1 MSKDKKDGWSNS
13 AMAGAA
19 VGSAALAAAL
29 LYVGKQ
35 FNKPKDTSPTK
46 AADTGAEAGAEAID
60 GPHATD

>member
-1 MSKDKKDGWSNS
+1 MSNDKKDGWSNS

-35 FNKPKDTSPTK
+35 FTKPKPNAPLK
-46 AADTGAEAGAEAID
+46 PEEPGAEATE

>member
-1 MSKDKKDGWSNS
+1 MTKDKKSGWSNQ

-35 FNKPKDTSPTK
+35 FAKPK
-46 AADTGAEAGAEAID
+46 ADAPAKPEEPGAEATE

>member
-1 MSKDKKDGWSNS
+1 MTKDKKDGWSNS

-35 FNKPKDTSPTK
+35 FTKPKSE
-46 AADTGAEAGAEAID
+46 AAKPADEPGAEATE

>member
-1 MSKDKKDGWSNS
+1 MTKDKKNGWSNQ

-35 FNKPKDTSPTK
+35 FTKPKSVTPAK
-46 AADTGAEAGAEAID
+46 PEEPGAEATE

>member
-1 MSKDKKDGWSNS
+1 MTKDKKSGWSNQ

-35 FNKPKDTSPTK
+35 FTKPK
-46 AADTGAEAGAEAID
+46 ADTPAKPEEPGAEATE

>member
-35 FNKPKDTSPTK
+35 FGKQPKTETPAK
-46 AADTGAEAGAEAID
+46 ADEPGAEATE

>member
-1 MSKDKKDGWSNS
+1 MTKAKKNGWSS
-13 AMAGAA
+13 GAMAGAA

-35 FNKPKDTSPTK
+35 FTKPKTG
-46 AADTGAEAGAEAID
+46 AAPKPEEPGAEATE

>member
-35 FNKPKDTSPTK
+35 FSKPK
-46 AADTGAEAGAEAID
+46 ADTPKAPEQPGAEATE

>member
-1 MSKDKKDGWSNS
+1 VTKDKKSGWSS
-13 AMAGAA
+13 QAMAGAA

-35 FNKPKDTSPTK
+35 FAKPR
-46 AADTGAEAGAEAID
+46 ADAPAKPEEPGAEATE

>member
-1 MSKDKKDGWSNS
+1 MSKDKKDGWSNG

-35 FNKPKDTSPTK
+35 FSKPKADAPK
-46 AADTGAEAGAEAID
+46 APEGPGAEATE

>member
-35 FNKPKDTSPTK
+35 FTKPKTATPAK
-46 AADTGAEAGAEAID
+46 PEEPGAEATE

>member
-1 MSKDKKDGWSNS
+1 MTKDKKNGWSS
-13 AMAGAA
+13 GAMAGAA

-35 FNKPKDTSPTK
+35 FAKPKPAPAPK
-46 AADTGAEAGAEAID
+46 PEEPGAEATE

>member
-1 MSKDKKDGWSNS
+1 VTKDKKDGWSNS

-35 FNKPKDTSPTK
+35 FTKPKPE
-46 AADTGAEAGAEAID
+46 AAPDPADEPGAEATE

>member
-35 FNKPKDTSPTK
+35 FTKPKTDTPAK
-46 AADTGAEAGAEAID
+46 PDEPGAEATE

>member
-1 MSKDKKDGWSNS
+1 MTKDKKNGWSNS

-35 FNKPKDTSPTK
+35 FSKPKPDTAGKKPEEP
-46 AADTGAEAGAEAID
+46 GAEATE

>member
-1 MSKDKKDGWSNS
+1 
-13 AMAGAA
+13 MAGAA

-35 FNKPKDTSPTK
+35 FTKPKTG
-46 AADTGAEAGAEAID
+46 AAPKPEEPGAEATE

>member
-1 MSKDKKDGWSNS
+1 MSNDKKNGWSNS

-35 FNKPKDTSPTK
+35 FGKPKPGAKDTKPEEP
-46 AADTGAEAGAEAID
+46 GAEATE

>member
-1 MSKDKKDGWSNS
+1 MTKDKKNGWSS
-13 AMAGAA
+13 GAMAGAA

-35 FNKPKDTSPTK
+35 FAKPKPT
-46 AADTGAEAGAEAID
+46 AAPAPEEPGAEATE

>member
-1 MSKDKKDGWSNS
+1 MTKDKKNGWSS
-13 AMAGAA
+13 GAMAGAA

-35 FNKPKDTSPTK
+35 FSKPKL
-46 AADTGAEAGAEAID
+46 ADAPKPEEPGAEATE

>member
-1 MSKDKKDGWSNS
+1 MTKDKKNGWSS
-13 AMAGAA
+13 GAMAGAA

-35 FNKPKDTSPTK
+35 FAKPKTGAAETK
-46 AADTGAEAGAEAID
+46 PEEPGAEATE

>member
-1 MSKDKKDGWSNS
+1 MTKDKKDGWSNG

-29 LYVGKQ
+29 LYVGQQ
-35 FNKPKDTSPTK
+35 FGKPKAK
-46 AADTGAEAGAEAID
+46 APKAPEGTGAEATE